1 MTKPTISFEPFTDNI
16 GGEFLIPC
24 THHDLFKI
32 EDLGLKQ
39 FTEIVKDHS
48 FSWKERD
55 RERFLG
61 LRLSVVNLVMLEK
74 LCKIEIS
81 QQTIDK

>member
-1 MTKPTISFEPFTDNI
+1 MTKPTVTFEPYTDNI
-16 GGEFLIPC
+16 GGEFLIPR

-32 EDLGLKQ
+32 EDLGLNQ
-39 FTEIVKDHS
+39 FMEMVMDHS
-48 FSWKERD
+48 LAWNQKS

-61 LRLSVVNLVMLEK
+61 LRLSAANLVMLEK